1 MLATLYWIRCEAKEW
16 IPFVLLRAKVI
27 LNLVRSTLPTSRST
41 PLAAKFGIIKLGIM
55 VQRSQMA
62 DRTRGTRRR
71 LDRRDEGQEY
81 AT

>member
-1 MLATLYWIRCEAKEW
+1 MLATLYWLRWEAKEW
-16 IPFVLLRAKVI
+16 IQFLQLRVNVI
-27 LNLVRSTLPTSRST
+27 RKLVPSTLPTSRST
-41 PLAAKFGIIKLGIM
+41 PRAAKFGRIKLGIM

-62 DRTRGTRRR
+62 DRTRGTQRR